1 MLRFRRFVHR
11 CVNALRYY
19 WITSK
24 GYRLHPWKS
33 PYVRWRMET
42 FYGAAATNLDRRK
55 FVQLMWRDRER
66 IVHFLDWVAQRRR
79 AQREA
84 GL

>member
-11 CVNALRYY
+11 CVSALRYY
-19 WITSK
+19 WTTSK
-24 GYRLHPWKS
+24 GYRMHPWDS

-42 FYGAAATNLDRRK
+42 FYGAAAANLDRRK
-55 FVQLMWRDRER
+55 FLHLMWRDRER